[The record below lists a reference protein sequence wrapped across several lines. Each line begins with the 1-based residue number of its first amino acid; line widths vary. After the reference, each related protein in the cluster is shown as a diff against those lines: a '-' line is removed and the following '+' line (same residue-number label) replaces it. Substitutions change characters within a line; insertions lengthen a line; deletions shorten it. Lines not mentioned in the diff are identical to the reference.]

1 MRDHGGGWG
10 EYVIRVKELTNNGI
24 EGVELRADGTDY
36 PGDISGEDVG
46 WAIAN
51 PHVQI
56 EAEKLDIRPGDIVA
70 VAVEFTRYTVI
81 EVEHFTLHPRR
92 LHERLLRI
100 EKHLG
105 LEN

>member
-10 EYVIRVKELTNNGI
+10 EYVIRVEELENDSI
-24 EGVELRADGTDY
+24 EGIQLREDGTDY
-36 PGDISGEDVG
+36 PEEYRETVDWPIR
-46 WAIAN
+46 N

-56 EAEKLDIRPGDIVA
+56 EASQLDIRKGDIVS
-70 VAVEFTRYTVI
+70 VAVEFERYTVI

-100 EKHLG
+100 ENHLG

>member
-10 EYVIRVKELTNNGI
+10 TYVIRVTELTNNDI
-24 EGVELRADGTDY
+24 EGVELRDDGTDY
-36 PGDISGEDVG
+36 PEQLQETVS
-46 WAIAN
+46 WPIAG

-56 EAEKLDIRPGDIVA
+56 EVEKLDIEPGDIVT
-70 VAVEFTRYTVI
+70 VAVEFERYTVI